1 MMPTSWA
8 ERETLVSSP
17 QADPPYGF
25 LRACIDKRFVDA
37 TRQAFENQVKTDFP
51 NLAFGP
57 TSYWHE
63 AYAGGS
69 AKDPPGF
76 PDGTSD
82 GEKYAVAHDA
92 KIFGWQAHIS
102 FCGGFATIPEP
113 EQDVVIRE
121 GLARTF
127 DHKKRQY
134 PDFTQYMILAKERAD
149 GVDFEITPYYPT
161 PPETERP

>member
-1 MMPTSWA
+1 M
-8 ERETLVSSP
+8 SSP

-25 LRACIDKRFVDA
+25 LRSCIDKRFVEA
-37 TRQAFENQVKTDFP
+37 TRQAFEARVQADLKLP
-51 NLAFGP
+51 AFGS

-82 GEKYAVAHDA
+82 GEAYAAAHGA

-102 FCGGFATIPEP
+102 FCGGFANIPEP
-113 EQDVVIRE
+113 EQDRVIRE

-127 DHKKRQY
+127 EHKKQQY
-134 PDFTQYMILAKERAD
+134 REAVQYMILAKQVGTD
-149 GVDFEITPYYPT
+149 GVEFEITPYF
-161 PPETERP
+161 PPKAERP